1 MKISN
6 KYSLLI
12 FVLTFLMS
20 IQKISNQTD
29 TITTTKIL
37 RDGKTIVSS
46 GGIFE
51 LGFFSPGNSK
61 NRYVGMWY
69 KNITDKKVVWVAN
82 REIPVSN
89 TSGVVLKVIE
99 PGLLVLLN
107 ESNGRIIWSSNT
119 SRPVKTPVAVLLD
132 SGNLVVKD
140 ANDDG
145 QGNFLWESFNNPTN
159 TLLPGM
165 KLGWNFITGME
176 VYLSSWN
183 NNDDP
188 SSGDFTYH
196 LDPSGYPQL
205 VMKSGSDVVFKTG
218 PWNGLGYSGMP
229 NLRNNSIFN
238 FGVVINKNEA
248 YHAFELLGSIISRY
262 AVNPSGVAERWT
274 WISRTQRWEVY
285 ITAPTDT
292 CDRYKV
298 CGAYG
303 SCNIDNSPV
312 CGCLDRFLPK
322 DPEGWDRADWSAGC
336 DRRTSLNCQNGDVF
350 LKYSGIKLPDTQYSW
365 FNKSMTL
372 DECKVVCLKNCSCMA
387 YSQLDISKGGSG
399 CLLWFKDLIDIRQL
413 SEAGQDI
420 YIRMASSELQLN
432 GRNKKVLELSLSL
445 SIGMILLGLSL
456 MLYLRRRKKRNH
468 RLRSCGRQG
477 HNKDIEI
484 PMFDLYTISKATNN
498 FSVNNKLGEGGFGH
512 VYKGLFEEGQEIA
525 VKRLS
530 RNSFQGLDEF
540 KSEVICIAKHQHR
553 NLVKLLGCCI
563 EGEEKMLIYEY
574 MPNRSLDLI
583 LFDPMQSAVL
593 DWPKRFHIIN
603 GIAQGLMYLHQDSR
617 LRIIHRDLK
626 ASNILLDSDMNPK
639 ISDFGLARCFG
650 GNETGANTSRV
661 VGTYGYMSPEY
672 AIDGHFSV
680 KSDVYS
686 FGVLVLEIVSGKRNR
701 GFSHRD
707 HHHNLLGHAWRLYKE
722 GRSLELVNAHL
733 DVSGYLSEVL
743 RSIHVG
749 LLCVQQCPQD
759 RPSMSVAVSML
770 ANEGLLPQARHPGF
784 FTERDAESSSSTTTA
799 NSKNQMTISLVEAR

>member
-6 KYSLLI
+6 KYSHLI
-12 FVLTFLMS
+12 FVLTFFMS

-29 TITTTKIL
+29 TITTTQIL
-37 RDGKTIVSS
+37 RDGETIVSS

-61 NRYVGMWY
+61 HRYVGMWY
-69 KNITDKKVVWVAN
+69 KKIKVKTVVWVAN

-89 TSGVVLKVIE
+89 TSGIVLKVIE

-107 ESNGRIIWSSNT
+107 ESNGGIIWSSYT
-119 SRPVKTPVAVLLD
+119 SRHVKTPVAILLD
-132 SGNLVVKD
+132 SGNLVLKD

-145 QGNFLWESFNNPTN
+145 QGNFLWESFNNPTD

-165 KLGWNFITGME
+165 KLGWNFGKE

-205 VMKSGSDVVFKTG
+205 VMKRGSDVVFKTG

-229 NLRNNSIFN
+229 DLRNNSIFN

-248 YHAFELLGSIISRY
+248 YHAYELLGSIISRY
-262 AVNPSGVAERWT
+262 AVNPSGVAERWM
-274 WISRTQRWEVY
+274 WISRTQSWVVY
-285 ITAPTDT
+285 ITAPTDN

-303 SCNIDNSPV
+303 SCNIENSPV

-322 DPEGWDRADWSAGC
+322 DPEGWDSADWSAGC

-350 LKYSGIKLPDTQYSW
+350 LRYSGIKLPDTQYSW

-420 YIRMASSELQLN
+420 YIRMASSELELK

-468 RLRSCGRQG
+468 RLRSFGRQG

-498 FSVNNKLGEGGFGH
+498 FSVNNKLGEGGFGP

-540 KSEVICIAKHQHR
+540 KNEVICIAKHQHR

-603 GIAQGLMYLHQDSR
+603 GIARGLMYLHQDSR

-661 VGTYGYMSPEY
+661 VGT
-672 AIDGHFSV
+672 
-680 KSDVYS
+680 
-686 FGVLVLEIVSGKRNR
+686 
-701 GFSHRD
+701 
-707 HHHNLLGHAWRLYKE
+707 
-722 GRSLELVNAHL
+722 
-733 DVSGYLSEVL
+733 
-743 RSIHVG
+743 
-749 LLCVQQCPQD
+749 
-759 RPSMSVAVSML
+759 
-770 ANEGLLPQARHPGF
+770 
-784 FTERDAESSSSTTTA
+784 
-799 NSKNQMTISLVEAR
+799 

>member
-29 TITTTKIL
+29 TMTTTQIL
-37 RDGKTIVSS
+37 RDGETIISS

-119 SRPVKTPVAVLLD
+119 SRPVKIPVAVLLD

-140 ANDDG
+140 ANDDD
-145 QGNFLWESFNNPTN
+145 QGNYLWQSFNKPTD
-159 TLLPGM
+159 TLLPRM
-165 KLGWNFITGME
+165 KLGWNFITGLE
-176 VYLSSWN
+176 VYLSPWN
-183 NNDDP
+183 NSDDP
-188 SSGDFTYH
+188 SSGDSTFH
-196 LDPSGYPQL
+196 FDPSGYPQL
-205 VMKSGSDVVFKTG
+205 VMRRGSVVVFKTG
-218 PWNGLGYSGMP
+218 PWNGLSYSGTP
-229 NLRNNSIFN
+229 NLRKNPN
-238 FGVVINKNEA
+238 FKFGIVINKNEA
-248 YHAFELLGSIISRY
+248 YYAYELLGSIISMY
-262 AVNPSGVAERWT
+262 TVNPSRVAQRLIWV
-274 WISRTQRWEVY
+274 SRTRGWVIQH
-285 ITAPTDT
+285 TAPIDNCDT
-292 CDRYKV
+292 YKV

-303 SCNIDNSPV
+303 SCNIVNSPI

-322 DPEGWDRADWSAGC
+322 DPKGWDRADWSAGC
-336 DRRTSLNCQNGDVF
+336 VRRTSLNCQNGDIF

-365 FNKSMTL
+365 FNESMKL
-372 DECKVVCLKNCSCMA
+372 DECKVACLKNCSCMA
-387 YSQLDISKGGSG
+387 YSPLDMSTGGSG
-399 CLLWFKDLIDIRQL
+399 CLLWFKDLVNIREL
-413 SEAGQDI
+413 SKAGQDI
-420 YIRMASSELQLN
+420 YIRMASSELELQ
-432 GRNKKVLELSLSL
+432 GKNKKVLEVSLSL
-445 SIGMILLGLSL
+445 SIGIFLLGLIL

-468 RLRSCGRQG
+468 RFRTGSRPGDNYIDRD
-477 HNKDIEI
+477 NKKSRDEDIEL
-484 PMFDLYTISKATNN
+484 PLFDLYTLTKATNH
-498 FSVNNKLGEGGFGH
+498 FSINNKLGEGGYGP
-512 VYKGLFEEGQEIA
+512 VYKGLLKEGQDIA

-530 RNSFQGLDEF
+530 RDSLQGRDEF

-574 MPNRSLDLI
+574 MPNGSLDLI
-583 LFDPMQSAVL
+583 LYDPMQSAVL

-603 GIAQGLMYLHQDSR
+603 GIARGLMYLHQDSR

-626 ASNILLDSDMNPK
+626 ASNILLDSNMIPK

-650 GNETGANTSRV
+650 GNETGANTSHV
-661 VGTYGYMSPEY
+661 VGT
-672 AIDGHFSV
+672 
-680 KSDVYS
+680 
-686 FGVLVLEIVSGKRNR
+686 
-701 GFSHRD
+701 
-707 HHHNLLGHAWRLYKE
+707 
-722 GRSLELVNAHL
+722 
-733 DVSGYLSEVL
+733 
-743 RSIHVG
+743 
-749 LLCVQQCPQD
+749 
-759 RPSMSVAVSML
+759 
-770 ANEGLLPQARHPGF
+770 
-784 FTERDAESSSSTTTA
+784 
-799 NSKNQMTISLVEAR
+799 

>member
-661 VGTYGYMSPEY
+661 VGT
-672 AIDGHFSV
+672 
-680 KSDVYS
+680 
-686 FGVLVLEIVSGKRNR
+686 
-701 GFSHRD
+701 
-707 HHHNLLGHAWRLYKE
+707 
-722 GRSLELVNAHL
+722 
-733 DVSGYLSEVL
+733 
-743 RSIHVG
+743 
-749 LLCVQQCPQD
+749 
-759 RPSMSVAVSML
+759 
-770 ANEGLLPQARHPGF
+770 
-784 FTERDAESSSSTTTA
+784 
-799 NSKNQMTISLVEAR
+799 

>member
-1 MKISN
+1 
-6 KYSLLI
+6 
-12 FVLTFLMS
+12 MS

-274 WISRTQRWEVY
+274 WISRTQRWEILV
-285 ITAPTDT
+285 TDIKCVVHMVVAILT
-292 CDRYKV
+292 ILLFVDV
-298 CGAYG
+298 W
-303 SCNIDNSPV
+303 ID
-312 CGCLDRFLPK
+312 F
-322 DPEGWDRADWSAGC
+322 
-336 DRRTSLNCQNGDVF
+336 
-350 LKYSGIKLPDTQYSW
+350 
-365 FNKSMTL
+365 
-372 DECKVVCLKNCSCMA
+372 CLKI
-387 YSQLDISKGGSG
+387 QKVGI
-399 CLLWFKDLIDIRQL
+399 
-413 SEAGQDI
+413 GQI
-420 YIRMASSELQLN
+420 
-432 GRNKKVLELSLSL
+432 
-445 SIGMILLGLSL
+445 
-456 MLYLRRRKKRNH
+456 
-468 RLRSCGRQG
+468 GRQ
-477 HNKDIEI
+477 DVIE
-484 PMFDLYTISKATNN
+484 
-498 FSVNNKLGEGGFGH
+498 
-512 VYKGLFEEGQEIA
+512 
-525 VKRLS
+525 
-530 RNSFQGLDEF
+530 
-540 KSEVICIAKHQHR
+540 
-553 NLVKLLGCCI
+553 
-563 EGEEKMLIYEY
+563 
-574 MPNRSLDLI
+574 
-583 LFDPMQSAVL
+583 
-593 DWPKRFHIIN
+593 
-603 GIAQGLMYLHQDSR
+603 
-617 LRIIHRDLK
+617 
-626 ASNILLDSDMNPK
+626 
-639 ISDFGLARCFG
+639 
-650 GNETGANTSRV
+650 
-661 VGTYGYMSPEY
+661 
-672 AIDGHFSV
+672 
-680 KSDVYS
+680 
-686 FGVLVLEIVSGKRNR
+686 
-701 GFSHRD
+701 
-707 HHHNLLGHAWRLYKE
+707 
-722 GRSLELVNAHL
+722 EL
-733 DVSGYLSEVL
+733 
-743 RSIHVG
+743 
-749 LLCVQQCPQD
+749 P
-759 RPSMSVAVSML
+759 
-770 ANEGLLPQARHPGF
+770 
-784 FTERDAESSSSTTTA
+784 
-799 NSKNQMTISLVEAR
+799 